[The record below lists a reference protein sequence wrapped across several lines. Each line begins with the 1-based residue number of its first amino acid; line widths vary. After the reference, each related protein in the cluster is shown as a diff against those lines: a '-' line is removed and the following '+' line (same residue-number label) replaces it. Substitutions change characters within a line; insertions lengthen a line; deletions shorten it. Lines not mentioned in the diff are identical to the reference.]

1 MLLEGSVFLLVT
13 VLVVVV
19 VRRRREEERLLVLDW
34 DQDVVYLAQFPPSPS
49 VRSISPFALKLET
62 WLRLANIP
70 YKNLYTRKF
79 SRTSHTIPYIELNGK
94 QLADSNRI
102 IQTLKTHFQS
112 DVDLELT
119 EEERASAHVAMAMVE
134 NHTAQVRN
142 PIGRH

>member
-19 VRRRREEERLLVLDW
+19 VRRRREEERLLVPDW
-34 DQDVVYLAQFPPSPS
+34 EQDVVYLAQFPPSPS

-102 IQTLKTHFQS
+102 IQTLRTHFQS

-119 EEERASAHVAMAMVE
+119 EEERASAHVTMAMVE